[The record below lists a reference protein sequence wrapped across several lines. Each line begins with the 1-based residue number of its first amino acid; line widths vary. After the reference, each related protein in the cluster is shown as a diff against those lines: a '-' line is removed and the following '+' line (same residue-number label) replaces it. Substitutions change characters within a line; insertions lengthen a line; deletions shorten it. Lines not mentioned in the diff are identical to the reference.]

1 MSILEV
7 KNIKYKYD
15 KYDNSSKCA
24 LDGVSFD
31 IEKKD
36 FVALVGESGSGK
48 STLISHLNGL
58 YKADSGDI
66 LFNGKNIY
74 DKDFNLTD
82 LRFRCGIVFQYPE
95 YQLFSETVIEDVAF
109 GAIKKGMSKEDAYKK
124 SLEILEMLGIEHL
137 KDEIPFNLSGGEKR
151 KVAFAGVF
159 VMQPDIMIFD
169 EPDAGLDP
177 TSKEHFYNLVK
188 MLNEKFDTTIIY
200 ITHNLDDVIEYANKV
215 IVLNKG
221 KVLRY
226 GKTSEILSD
235 KDVMKTA
242 NLELPYSV
250 EIYYKLLERGHNI
263 DNSNLKFNYIVE
275 ALKKYHD

>member
-7 KNIKYKYD
+7 KNLKYKYD
-15 KYDNSSKCA
+15 KYDNSSKYA
-24 LDGVSFD
+24 LDGINFD

-137 KDEIPFNLSGGEKR
+137 KDETPFNLSGGEKR

-177 TSKEHFYNLVK
+177 ISKEHFYNLVK

-275 ALKKYHD
+275 ALKKIS